1 MEQKEETPWSLPSS
15 HLPVSQQ
22 CLSLAKVSLKPAG
35 KESRILQF
43 PGILGRG
50 GKGWRRS
57 DLQVSILYALRT
69 ICTRELVGK
78 ESTQVPPVTA
88 VWEMA
93 PGHHSPGGRMSQ
105 PYLDQDPPKLR
116 PFLMWEKIKLFLHK
130 TKPHCHRKIRFLK
143 TIHD

>member
-1 MEQKEETPWSLPSS
+1 MEQREETPWSPPSS
-15 HLPVSQQ
+15 HLPISQ
-22 CLSLAKVSLKPAG
+22 CLSLAKVSLKAAG
-35 KESRILQF
+35 NESRTLQF

-50 GKGWRRS
+50 GKGWRTS
-57 DLQVSILYALRT
+57 DLQVSILYALET

-78 ESTQVPPVTA
+78 ASRQVPPMTA

-93 PGHHSPGGRMSQ
+93 PGHRSPGGRMSQ

-116 PFLMWEKIKLFLHK
+116 PFLMWEKIKLFLPK
-130 TKPHCHRKIRFLK
+130 TKLYCHRKIRFLK